1 MVLKKRGKGIVEIKV
16 TEDEKEL
23 ILRCIEFYRDMVI
36 TSDWFSD
43 KDIREITRLR
53 HKIKETG

>member
-23 ILRCIEFYRDMVI
+23 ILRCIEFYKIFARKFH
-36 TSDWFSD
+36 WFTVEMNCE
-43 KDIREITRLR
+43 R
-53 HKIKETG
+53 KIYIV